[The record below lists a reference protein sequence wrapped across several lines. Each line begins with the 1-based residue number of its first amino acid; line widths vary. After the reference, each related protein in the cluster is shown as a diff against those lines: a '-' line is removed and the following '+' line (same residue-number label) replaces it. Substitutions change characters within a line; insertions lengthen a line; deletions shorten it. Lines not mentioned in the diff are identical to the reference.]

1 MRFHVKPRIIA
12 LTIRLML
19 PIISM
24 SGSSP
29 QTTAMNKA
37 VRIEAGL
44 VSAALAQ
51 DVSITVHGD
60 PDGTGFPWPAFD
72 RKSSTVMEFTDGLA
86 RYAVADATGLDFIRR
101 CFLIQ
106 DAW

>member
-1 MRFHVKPRIIA
+1 MRFQVKPRIIA
-12 LTIRLML
+12 LTVRVML

-29 QTTAMNKA
+29 QTAAMNKA
-37 VRIEAGL
+37 VRTEAGL
-44 VSAALAQ
+44 VSSAQAQ
-51 DVSITVHGD
+51 DASITAYGD
-60 PDGTGFPWPAFD
+60 SNGKGLPWPAFD
-72 RKSSTVMEFTDGLA
+72 RKSSTVMEVTDGFA
-86 RYAVADATGLDFIRR
+86 QNAVADATGLDFIRR

>member
-1 MRFHVKPRIIA
+1 MRFQVKPRIIA
-12 LTIRLML
+12 LTIRVML

-29 QTTAMNKA
+29 QTAAMNKA
-37 VRIEAGL
+37 ARTEAGL
-44 VSAALAQ
+44 VSTALVQ
-51 DVSITVHGD
+51 DASITAYGD
-60 PDGTGFPWPAFD
+60 SNGRGFPRPAFD
-72 RKSSTVMEFTDGLA
+72 WKSSTVMELTDGLA
-86 RYAVADATGLDFIRR
+86 QNAVADATGLDFIRR